1 MNHVGSIACLKVD
14 KVGAKQNVVSR
25 KAEEQN
31 IFLSPTDKPLRT
43 IGTNRNQMCLA
54 RVLTVD
60 CLSECKEWE

>member
-31 IFLSPTDKPLRT
+31 IFLSPTDKLSVGHHWQKT
-43 IGTNRNQMCLA
+43 ESDCFGMD
-54 RVLTVD
+54 VD
-60 CLSECKEWE
+60 CWLSV

>member
-31 IFLSPTDKPLRT
+31 IFLSPTEAVAHHWHKPESDVF
-43 IGTNRNQMCLA
+43 GTG
-54 RVLTVD
+54 VD
-60 CLSECKEWE
+60 R